1 MTYQQNR
8 NTVIIV
14 ITEKYNKG
22 MPYSVTVTDLTASL
36 HVVFE
41 GSNLN
46 GETISKGS
54 EKQAE
59 IWPGTQPHN
68 GPVY

>member
-8 NTVIIV
+8 NTATIV

-22 MPYSVTVTDLTASL
+22 MPYSATLTDLTAPL
-36 HVVFE
+36 RIVFE

-46 GETISKGS
+46 SESYFKG
-54 EKQAE
+54 Q
-59 IWPGTQPHN
+59 
-68 GPVY
+68 